1 MELIVNGTAE
11 TVPIRTIAE
20 LVAYKGLASG
30 ALIVELN
37 QRIVKQEQ
45 WPQTRLQAGDRLEL
59 LSFVG
64 GG

>member
-1 MELIVNGTAE
+1 MEIIINGTAE
-11 TVPIRTIAE
+11 TSPARTIAE
-20 LVAYKGLASG
+20 LVDCKGLAAGS
-30 ALIVELN
+30 LVVELN
-37 QRIVKQEQ
+37 QRIIKQEQ